1 MIVLRRLLLLC
12 ACSDLRNMW
21 NGLNAACI
29 GENRT
34 AIGFKPVYV
43 GAHCH
48 APTCIS
54 QELWNADTNELI
66 CRQEAVYGTAVSG
79 ATGARRFDEKGY
91 LALPPCVWGA
101 AADGLEEPPL
111 LTWDTNLTSIKTT
124 NATYAHTGEM
134 ALWQGR
140 GILV

>member
-1 MIVLRRLLLLC
+1 MNRGKCNLR
-12 ACSDLRNMW
+12 DFW
-21 NGLNAACI
+21 NGLNAECM
-29 GENRT
+29 GGGKKSV
-34 AIGFKPVYV
+34 GFKPVYV

-54 QELWNADTNELI
+54 QELYNADTGELL
-66 CRQEAVYGTAVSG
+66 CRQEAVYGTETSG

-91 LALPPCVWGA
+91 LAVPPCVWGDPA
-101 AADGLEEPPL
+101 EGLQEPPL
-111 LTWDTNLTSIKTT
+111 LSWDTNLTSIKRA
-124 NATYAHTGEM
+124 NSTYAHTGEM